1 MIKTKLV
8 AASAFVLSA
17 LAAVAA
23 AQNATQAGVSG
34 LLQDGKVV
42 VVNTSVFPEKIGE
55 LRQKYEQVNN
65 QFKDRY
71 QDLQNL
77 DNQVKQCEQDLKTKA
92 PQMTADKAAE
102 LQNQCEGFKRQGQ
115 RKLEDFQADYN
126 KALDAA
132 TKPVRDKLQ
141 QFIQNY
147 SAQRSIVLI
156 IDLTV
161 AVQSG
166 TLAYWSPTSD
176 ITDDFINEYNKA
188 NPVPGGAP
196 ANQPAANQPKPTPPP
211 VKPTGKP

>member
-8 AASAFVLSA
+8 AAAVFVLAS
-17 LAAVAA
+17 LAAAAA
-23 AQNATQAGVSG
+23 AQNVTQAGVSG

-42 VVNTSVFPEKIGE
+42 VVNTSVFAEKIGE

-71 QDLQNL
+71 QDLTNL
-77 DNQVKQCEQDLKTKA
+77 DTQVKQCEQDLKTKA

-102 LQNQCEGFKRQGQ
+102 LQSQCEMMKRQGQ

-126 KALDAA
+126 KTLDAA
-132 TKPVRDKLQ
+132 TRPVRDKLQ

-147 SAQRSIVLI
+147 STQRSIILI
-156 IDLTV
+156 IDLPV

-176 ITDDFINEYNKA
+176 ITEDFIAEYNKA
-188 NPVPGGAP
+188 NPVPVSAP
-196 ANQPAANQPKPTPPP
+196 ATQPAAGAQPKTPP
-211 VKPTGKP
+211 VKPPAGKP